1 MAASLVVGHDVESSF
16 LWVAIG
22 EKAKYRKI
30 RSGCQGRMVG
40 AIANSPTNLKICGKI
55 LPILPNGTL
64 YGKIPAI
71 YLTRDVMQ
79 KLSAYSPIL
88 GCYVETFSL
97 TIVMPKPRSPFKL
110 LVPSRD

>member
-40 AIANSPTNLKICGKI
+40 AIADSPTNLKTCGKI
-55 LPILPNGTL
+55 LSIHPFWG
-64 YGKIPAI
+64 
-71 YLTRDVMQ
+71 VMWKFPLQ
-79 KLSAYSPIL
+79 
-88 GCYVETFSL
+88 
-97 TIVMPKPRSPFKL
+97 
-110 LVPSRD
+110 